1 MSITIKKGK
10 VSRTQKCIIDAL
22 LKLMEEDNF
31 EEITITQIAQEAEI
45 ARRTFYLNYKT
56 KSEVL
61 ASYIKFLY
69 DDFAEETQIDKERTW
84 KSDVTNFFLYWRHH
98 GDILL
103 LLEKSNQ
110 FPILLSEFENIL
122 SNSKEFDFSLLI
134 TDKFPVKKKEYI
146 VVTVAAGL
154 WGILEKW
161 SKNSFAESAE
171 EIAEIFLSIFSK

>member
-22 LKLMEEDNF
+22 LKLMEKDNF

-45 ARRTFYLNYKT
+45 ARRTFYLNYNT

-69 DDFAEETQIDKERTW
+69 DDFAEETQNDKERTW
-84 KSDVTNFFLYWRHH
+84 KSDVINFFLYWSRHS
-98 GDILL
+98 DILL

-110 FPILLSEFENIL
+110 FLILLNEFENIL
-122 SNSKEFDFSLLI
+122 SNSNVFDFSSLI
-134 TDKFPVKKKEYI
+134 KDELPVKRKEYI

-154 WGILEKW
+154 WRILEKW
-161 SKNSFAESAE
+161 VQNSFVESAE
-171 EIAEIFLSIFSK
+171 EIAEIFLSI

>member
-1 MSITIKKGK
+1 MSITIEKGK

-31 EEITITQIAQEAEI
+31 DEITVTQIAQEAEI
-45 ARRTFYLNYKT
+45 ARRTFYLNYTT

-69 DDFAEETQIDKERTW
+69 SDFAEETQNDKERSW
-84 KSDVTNFFLYWRHH
+84 KSDIIKFFLYWKRHS
-98 GDILL
+98 DILL

-110 FPILLSEFENIL
+110 FAILLNEFENIL
-122 SNSKEFDFSLLI
+122 SDSNVFDFSSLI
-134 TDKFPVKKKEYI
+134 KDELPAKRKEYV

-154 WGILEKW
+154 WRILEKW
-161 SKNSFAESAE
+161 VQNRFSESAE
-171 EIAEIFLSIFSK
+171 EIAEIFLSI

>member
-31 EEITITQIAQEAEI
+31 EEITVTQIAQEAEI
-45 ARRTFYLNYKT
+45 ARRTFYLNYNSKA
-56 KSEVL
+56 EVL

-69 DDFAEETQIDKERTW
+69 DDFAEETQNIKERTW
-84 KSDVTNFFLYWRHH
+84 KSDVINFFLYWSRHR
-98 GDILL
+98 DILL

-110 FPILLSEFENIL
+110 FLILLNEFESIL
-122 SNSKEFDFSLLI
+122 FNSKVFNFSSLI
-134 TDKFPVKKKEYI
+134 KAELPMKRKEYI

-154 WGILEKW
+154 WRILEKW
-161 SKNSFAESAE
+161 VQNNFEESAE
-171 EIAEIFLSIFSK
+171 EIAEIFLTI